1 LTATHLHAGS
11 YPWHRQRRRIRV
23 VGCQLGDPIPA
34 DAINRLFQSY
44 YRVSAHDAAQGLGLG
59 LPIAS
64 EIARAHGGKIEVASM
79 PRETRFTF
87 RMRCDEVKPPPGDS
101 SARRPCTSLRCHL
114 DSKRTKEEHTFLPP
128 ARGSFAMSAPSS
140 LSDNSRY
147 EQACDQA
154 IAMCDGN
161 LRSTIKALIMA
172 NEYLEAELEE
182 LQAAISAGCVPAQS
196 TRTGSNA
203 A

>member
-1 LTATHLHAGS
+1 
-11 YPWHRQRRRIRV
+11 
-23 VGCQLGDPIPA
+23 
-34 DAINRLFQSY
+34 
-44 YRVSAHDAAQGLGLG
+44 
-59 LPIAS
+59 
-64 EIARAHGGKIEVASM
+64 
-79 PRETRFTF
+79 
-87 RMRCDEVKPPPGDS
+87 
-101 SARRPCTSLRCHL
+101 
-114 DSKRTKEEHTFLPP
+114 
-128 ARGSFAMSAPSS
+128 MSTPSS

-182 LQAAISAGCVPAQS
+182 LQAAIAAGCAPKKAFS
-196 TRTGSNA
+196 SESLPRTGCGVDTGSREENTSKGKSSQASSNA